1 MNAAEKKFTNRL
13 IHEQSLYLLQ
23 HAHNPVDWY
32 PWGEEAFEK
41 AKKERKPVFLS
52 VGYST
57 CHWCHVME
65 KESFEDPEVARL
77 MNETFV
83 SVKVDREERPDIDSI
98 YMKVCQLLTGSGG
111 WPLTIIMTPDKKPFF
126 ASTYIPRE
134 NRFGRLGMLELIPRL
149 NDLWKS
155 RSEELEESAD
165 KIISV
170 LKESTKDFQGKALGQ
185 DTLEAAYQ
193 QLKQQFD
200 PEHGGFGLSPKF
212 PVPHNLFFLLRY
224 WKRTEEGKALDMVE
238 KTLRTMRQ
246 GGIFDQLGYGF
257 HRYSTDTKWLVPH
270 FEKMLYDQALLAM
283 AYTEA
288 FQATQN
294 DDYRKTAEEIFS
306 YVLRDM
312 TSPEGAFYSAE
323 DADSEGEEGKFY
335 VWTHDEILN
344 ALGKTEAELAVQVFN
359 IKKEGN
365 FAEEASGRKTGAN
378 ILHLIRPLVEMAP
391 ALNLSPEVL
400 SKKIDI
406 IRNDLFMKREK
417 RARPLKDDKILTD
430 WNGLMIAALAKG
442 AQAFDEPGYA
452 KAACTA
458 TDFILNKMRNPEGRL
473 LHRYRKGEASKQAF
487 LDDYAF
493 FIWGLIELYEAS
505 FEARFLQSALELND
519 TLLDHFWDQE
529 NGAFYSSA
537 DDGEK
542 LLLRQK
548 EIYDGAIPSGNSAAM
563 LNLLR
568 LSRMTSNP
576 ELADKAFR
584 IGRHFSSNVS
594 RAPSA
599 FSLMMTAVDLAI
611 GPSYEVVLAGSSEA
625 EDTQAMLNALRSEFL
640 PHAVVLFIPS
650 DLGDSDILRLVP
662 FASKMKTI
670 KNKATVYVC
679 QDFACQQPTADIDK
693 MLRSL
698 GVKTNISK
706 NPERRNTNG
715 EIL

>member
-1 MNAAEKKFTNRL
+1 MNAAEKKLTNRL
-13 IHEQSLYLLQ
+13 IHEQSPYLLQ

-32 PWGEEAFEK
+32 PWGKEAFEK
-41 AKKERKPVFLS
+41 AKKESKPVFLS

-83 SVKVDREERPDIDSI
+83 SIKVDREERPDIDSI
-98 YMKVCQLLTGSGG
+98 YMKICQLLTGSGG

-126 ASTYIPRE
+126 SSTYIPRE

-149 NDLWKS
+149 NDLWKN
-155 RSEELEESAD
+155 RTNELEESAD

-170 LKESTKDFQGKALGQ
+170 LKESTKDLQGEALGQ

-224 WKRTEEGKALDMVE
+224 WKRTEEGKALEMVE

-257 HRYSTDTKWLVPH
+257 HRYSTDAKWLVPH

-283 AYTEA
+283 AYIEA
-288 FQATQN
+288 FLATQN

-312 TSPEGAFYSAE
+312 KSPEGAFYSAE
-323 DADSEGEEGKFY
+323 DADSEGKEGKFY

-344 ALGKTEAELAVQVFN
+344 ALGKAEAEQAVQVFN

-378 ILHLIRPLVEMAP
+378 ILHLTRPLVEMAS

-400 SKKIDI
+400 SKKLDR
-406 IRNDLFMKREK
+406 IRNNLFMKREK

-442 AQAFDEPGYA
+442 AKAFDEPDYA
-452 KAACTA
+452 KAASTA
-458 TDFILNKMRNPEGRL
+458 ADFILNKMRHPDGRL
-473 LHRYRKGEASKQAF
+473 LHRYRRGDASIPAF

-493 FIWGLIELYEAS
+493 FIWGLIELYETS
-505 FEARFLQSALELND
+505 FDGRFLQTAQEMND
-519 TLLDHFWDQE
+519 ILLAHFWDKE

-542 LLLRQK
+542 LPLRQK
-548 EIYDGAIPSGNSAAM
+548 EVYDGAIPSGNSAAM
-563 LNLLR
+563 INLLR
-568 LSRMTSNP
+568 LSRITSNP
-576 ELADKAFR
+576 ELEDKAFR
-584 IGRHFSSNVS
+584 TGRHFSLDVS
-594 RAPSA
+594 RTPSA

-611 GPSYEVVLAGSSEA
+611 GPSYEVVLAGSLEA
-625 EDTQAMLNALRSEFL
+625 EDTQAMLSALRSEFL
-640 PHAVVLFIPS
+640 PNAVILFIPS
-650 DLGDSDILRLVP
+650 DRDASDILRLVP

-679 QDFACQQPTADIDK
+679 QDFTCQQPTTDIDK

-698 GVKTNISK
+698 GVKINMSK

-715 EIL
+715 